1 MNCHTYIPSINKF
14 MKLRPQ
20 QTCLDVMLLLLQVQA
35 ISLLTKMISRGVL
48 VVSGSLG
55 KTTQEPVGKSILCK
69 EHGAC
74 KK

>member
-1 MNCHTYIPSINKF
+1 

>member
-1 MNCHTYIPSINKF
+1 

-20 QTCLDVMLLLLQVQA
+20 QSTDMLGRYDVILLLQVQA
-35 ISLLTKMISRGVL
+35 ISLLTKIISRDVL

-69 EHGAC
+69 EHRAC